1 MKDHEREPIGYT
13 CPKID
18 QFIKNIKKSVT
29 EAFIRLFERDLIY
42 RDLRP
47 INWCCSLKSAL
58 SDAEVNQ
65 NKFTKLFITHII
77 PLIIYHY
84 TYIIR

>member
-1 MKDHEREPIGYT
+1 MDEVEIIFYLL
-13 CPKID
+13 KIFCLLNLL
-18 QFIKNIKKSVT
+18 FIKNIKKSVT

-65 NKFTKLFITHII
+65 NKFTKNIKLNSSFLFQ
-77 PLIIYHY
+77 
-84 TYIIR
+84 R

>member
-1 MKDHEREPIGYT
+1 M
-13 CPKID
+13 
-18 QFIKNIKKSVT
+18 
-29 EAFIRLFERDLIY
+29 IY

-65 NKFTKLFITHII
+65 NKFRKNIKLNSFFFISKVDNLVISKRTYLNI
-77 PLIIYHY
+77 PNYEKPIEFGLMYEFAYPLYGSGLIQLNK
-84 TYIIR
+84 

>member
-1 MKDHEREPIGYT
+1 MVEWDYEYFTMDEVKSIILFIYLF
-13 CPKID
+13 IYLLNLL
-18 QFIKNIKKSVT
+18 FIKNIKKSVT

-65 NKFTKLFITHII
+65 NKFTKNIN
-77 PLIIYHY
+77 
-84 TYIIR
+84 